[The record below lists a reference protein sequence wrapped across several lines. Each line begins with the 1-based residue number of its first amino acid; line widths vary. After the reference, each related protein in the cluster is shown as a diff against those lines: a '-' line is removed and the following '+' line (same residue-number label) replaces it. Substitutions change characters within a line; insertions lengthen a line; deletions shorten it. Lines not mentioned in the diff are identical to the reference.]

1 MFNKL
6 PSVTN
11 TVSRPNIFLKLGENC
26 HRVFMK
32 DDFHFQPCLEP
43 LRDGGLVPRAA
54 GGDRLVLGLP
64 LEAAGQEGAG
74 GHE

>member
-1 MFNKL
+1 M
-6 PSVTN
+6 TN
-11 TVSRPNIFLKLGENC
+11 TDRRLNIFLKLGENC
-26 HRVFMK
+26 HRLLMK
-32 DDFHFQPCLEP
+32 DDFHFQPRLEP